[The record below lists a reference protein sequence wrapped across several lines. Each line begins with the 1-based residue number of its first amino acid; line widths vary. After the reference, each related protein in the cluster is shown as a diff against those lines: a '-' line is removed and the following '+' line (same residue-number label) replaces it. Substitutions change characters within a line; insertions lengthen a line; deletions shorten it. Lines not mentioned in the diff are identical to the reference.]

1 MRLRRLIKRNAA
13 LALRRDWSKAAAI
26 SLIILVIWS
35 LFVSAEQV
43 MFAVFDIPPFID
55 MATSNIHLDDL
66 PNTALPSMAVTL
78 VLGFIFLLV
87 MTPISLGA
95 ARWFYN
101 LTDGR
106 SLPIYELF
114 DSFSSF
120 GKFSRALWLMILVYL
135 QKLFWT
141 VIFLAAPAAMIAM
154 GEFWRRDA
162 SRDIETL
169 LSVGLEVLGAAL
181 LLLMGWFLLVW
192 LMRYSLV
199 KYTAA
204 ADEDI
209 TAWKAIKQSVR
220 LTRGRKA
227 ELLMLEITMLGW
239 RILDLLILPRL
250 FTAPYISTIYAL
262 YARFLI
268 ESDKMEREKAAA
280 AKAARE
286 AEKAQQQQN
295 TAEEAAPEQAVEI
308 DEAQNEPEV
317 LQPVEESAEEMTPET
332 SDQPEQQT
340 E

>member
-1 MRLRRLIKRNAA
+1 MRLRRLIKRNAV
-13 LALRRDWSKAAAI
+13 LALRRNWSKAAAI

-55 MATSNIHLDDL
+55 MATSNIYLDDL

-106 SLPIYELF
+106 SMPVYELF

-120 GKFSRALWLMILVYL
+120 GKFSRALWLMIFVYI
-135 QKLFWT
+135 QKAFWT
-141 VIFLAAPAAMIAM
+141 VVFLAAPAAMITM
-154 GEFWRRDA
+154 GELWRREA

-169 LSVGLEVLGAAL
+169 LSVGLEVLGVAL

-209 TAWKAIKQSVR
+209 TVWKAIKQSIR
-220 LTRGRKA
+220 LTRGRRG
-227 ELLMLEITMLGW
+227 ELLLLEITLIGW

-286 AEKAQQQQN
+286 AEKDRKQEKA
-295 TAEEAAPEQAVEI
+295 AEEAVCEQTEEI
-308 DEAQNEPEV
+308 NEAQSEAEV
-317 LQPVEESAEEMTPET
+317 SQVAENAA
-332 SDQPEQQT
+332 EQQT
-340 E
+340 EQ